1 MYGTTKVSCEKLS
14 DEYVLSATAGD
25 CDDGDLSMNPGRTE
39 ICDGKDNNCN
49 GELDEGGVCSFA
61 KTISGI
67 DWEVARSMIR
77 SSDGGYVVAGETYS
91 FGAGW
96 ADFYVVKLD
105 DLDHQEQNLLLPLAD
120 FYVVKLDDN
129 GNVVWKK
136 TIGRSSDDV
145 ADSII

>member
-25 CDDGDLSMNPGRTE
+25 CDDGDSSINPETTE
-39 ICDGKDNNCN
+39 VCDGKDNNCN

-96 ADFYVVKLD
+96 ADFYVVKL
-105 DLDHQEQNLLLPLAD
+105 NS
-120 FYVVKLDDN
+120 V
-129 GNVVWKK
+129 GNVAWTK
-136 TIGRSSDDV
+136 TIGGSSDDV
-145 ADSII
+145 ATSII

>member
-1 MYGTTKVSCEKLS
+1 MDGTTKVYCEKLS

-25 CDDGDLSMNPGRTE
+25 CDDGNSSINPETTE
-39 ICDGKDNNCN
+39 ICDGKDNNYN

-67 DWEVARSMIR
+67 DWEIARSIIR

-91 FGAGW
+91 CGAGW

-105 DLDHQEQNLLLPLAD
+105 S
-120 FYVVKLDDN
+120 N
-129 GNVVWKK
+129 GNV
-136 TIGRSSDDV
+136 
-145 ADSII
+145 A